1 VSLKWIVRRSQR
13 NDVSL
18 KWIVRRSQRNDV
30 SLKWIVRRFPRNVVS
45 LKGITAFT
53 KERCVPE
60 GDNGV
65 PKGTMCPRRD
75 GEDTKKEG
83 DRKHSITLYE

>member
-1 VSLKWIVRRSQR
+1 MSLKWIVRRSQR
-13 NDVSL
+13 NDVPL
-18 KWIVRRSQRNDV
+18 KGIVRRSQRNDV
-30 SLKWIVRRFPRNVVS
+30 P
-45 LKGITAFT
+45 LKGITAFP

-75 GEDTKKEG
+75 SEDTKKEG
-83 DRKHSITLYE
+83 DRKLSITLYE